1 MKIRTYIKCMS
12 RDKTNPM
19 TLTDRFGRPI
29 TYLRISV
36 TDRCNLRCVY
46 CLPEKGIRWQA
57 REHQLSAEEIARV
70 TETAAQ
76 GGVKRIRLT
85 GGEPLVR
92 PDIVEIVAR
101 LASIPGIE
109 EVSLTTNAMLLERL
123 ARPLAQAG
131 LRRVNISLDTLDA
144 DKFKRITRG
153 GRIDRLW
160 RGIAAA
166 EDAGLAPLKLNT
178 VVVNGVNADELPA
191 LARLTIENPWHVR
204 FIELMP
210 VGNAQNWGEGFPS
223 LPNRYISVQKMQ
235 ARLSAFDLQ
244 PVSAPTG
251 NGPAR
256 TFRVPGALGTVGFI
270 SPLGEHFCQNCN
282 RLRLTADGYLRP
294 CLLLDGEVNVRDTLR
309 AGEPILPLIQKAVEA
324 KPEGHELRVHHY
336 PESRRMAQIGG

>member
-1 MKIRTYIKCMS
+1 
-12 RDKTNPM
+12 M

-46 CLPEKGIRWQA
+46 CLPAAGVQWQPS
-57 REHQLSAEEIARV
+57 ENQLSAEEIASIV
-70 TETAAQ
+70 EAAARE
-76 GGVKRIRLT
+76 GVKRVRLT

-101 LASIPGIE
+101 IASIPGIE

-123 ARPLAQAG
+123 AQPLSYMG
-131 LRRVNISLDTLDA
+131 LKRVTVSLDTLDA

-153 GRIDRLW
+153 GSIDRLW

-166 EDAGLAPLKLNT
+166 ENAGLAPLKLNT
-178 VVVNGVNADELPA
+178 VVVNGLNADELPA
-191 LARLTIENPWHVR
+191 LARLTLENPWHVR

-210 VGNAQNWGEGFPS
+210 VGNAQDWGDGFPA
-223 LPNRYISVQKMQ
+223 LPDRYISVQEMRT
-235 ARLSAFDLQ
+235 RLSTFDLQ
-244 PVSAPTG
+244 PVAKPIG

-256 TFRVPGALGTVGFI
+256 TFRIPGAAGTVGFI

-282 RLRLTADGYLRP
+282 RLRLTADGHLRP
-294 CLLLDGEVNVRDTLR
+294 CLLLDGEVDIRNAVR
-309 AGEPILPLIQKAVEA
+309 AGEPLLPLLQQAVDA
-324 KPEGHELRVHHY
+324 KPEGHELFLQHY

>member
-1 MKIRTYIKCMS
+1 
-12 RDKTNPM
+12 M

-46 CLPEKGIRWQA
+46 CLPQGGVQWQP
-57 REHQLSAEEIARV
+57 RENLLTAEEIASIA
-70 TETAAQ
+70 ETAAQ

-92 PDIVEIVAR
+92 PDILEIVER
-101 LASIPGIE
+101 IASIPGIE

-123 ARPLAQAG
+123 ARPLANAG
-131 LRRVNISLDTLDA
+131 LKRVNISLDTLNA
-144 DKFKRITRG
+144 VKFKQITRG
-153 GRIDRLW
+153 GNIDWLW
-160 RGIAAA
+160 HGILAA
-166 EDAGLAPLKLNT
+166 ERAGLAPLKLNT
-178 VVVNGVNADELPA
+178 VVVNGLNADELPT
-191 LARLTIENPWHVR
+191 LARLTIEHPWHVR

-210 VGNAQNWGEGFPS
+210 VGNAQDWGEGFPAQ
-223 LPNRYISVQKMQ
+223 PDRYISVQEMQ
-235 ARLSAFDLQ
+235 SRLSTFELE
-244 PVSAPTG
+244 PVTTPVG

-256 TFRVPGALGTVGFI
+256 TFRIPNALGTVGFI

-294 CLLLDGEVNVRDTLR
+294 CLLLDGEINVRDAVR
-309 AGEPILPLIQKAVEA
+309 AGKPLLPFLQQAVDV
-324 KPEGHELRVHHY
+324 KPQGHELLLQHY

>member
-1 MKIRTYIKCMS
+1 
-12 RDKTNPM
+12 M

-29 TYLRISV
+29 TYLRISI

-46 CLPEKGIRWQA
+46 CLPEAGVQWQP
-57 REHQLSAEEIARV
+57 RENQLSAEEIAYV
-70 TETAAQ
+70 TATAAQ
-76 GGVKRIRLT
+76 GGVKRVRLT

-92 PDIVEIVAR
+92 PDIIKIVANI
-101 LASIPGIE
+101 ASIPGIE

-123 ARPLAQAG
+123 AQPLADVG
-131 LRRVNISLDTLDA
+131 LKRVNISLDTLDP

-153 GRIDRLW
+153 GNIDRLW

-166 EDAGLAPLKLNT
+166 ERAGLAPLKLNT
-178 VVVNGVNADELPA
+178 VVVNGVNADELPV
-191 LARLTIENPWHVR
+191 LARLTIENSWHIR

-210 VGNAQNWGEGFPS
+210 VGNAQNWSEGFPA
-223 LPNRYISVQKMQ
+223 LPDRYISVQEMQ
-235 ARLSAFDLQ
+235 RQLSSFNLR
-244 PVSAPTG
+244 PEFTPIG

-256 TFRVPGALGTVGFI
+256 TFRIPGALGTVGFI

-294 CLLLDGEVNVRDTLR
+294 CLLLDGEVNVRDAIRSGKPL
-309 AGEPILPLIQKAVEA
+309 LPFLQQAVDT
-324 KPEGHELRVHHY
+324 KPQGHELFLQHY

>member
-1 MKIRTYIKCMS
+1 M
-12 RDKTNPM
+12 N
-19 TLTDRFGRPI
+19 LTDRFGRSI

-46 CLPEKGIRWQA
+46 CLPENGVQWQA
-57 REHQLSAEEIARV
+57 RENQLSAEEIARV
-70 TETAAQ
+70 TASMSQ
-76 GGVKRIRLT
+76 VGVKRIRLT

-92 PDIVEIVAR
+92 TDILEIVAR

-109 EVSLTTNAMLLERL
+109 EVSLTTNAMLLEKL
-123 ARPLAQAG
+123 ARPLADAG
-131 LRRVNISLDTLDA
+131 LKRVNISLDTLDA

-153 GRIDRLW
+153 GEIDRLW

-166 EDAGLAPLKLNT
+166 EAAHLSPLKLNT
-178 VVVNGVNADELPA
+178 VVVNGLNADELSA
-191 LARLTIENPWHVR
+191 LARLTIENPWHLR

-223 LPNRYISVQKMQ
+223 LADRYISVQEMQ
-235 ARLSAFDLQ
+235 ARLSQYDLE
-244 PVSAPTG
+244 PATTPTG

-256 TFRVPGALGTVGFI
+256 TFRIPGALGTVGFI

-282 RLRLTADGYLRP
+282 RLRLTADGFLRP
-294 CLLLDGEVNVRDTLR
+294 CLLLDGEINVREALR
-309 AGEPILPLIQKAVEA
+309 ADEPLLPLIQKAVDA
-324 KPEGHELRVHHY
+324 KPKGHELLSQHY